1 MAESQH
7 DAETAGVSTAL
18 DRTCALEARL
28 RSAIQATHPLADS
41 LDRNPAAAERERE
54 ALLDITCA
62 PVPTPAAALKHRIV
76 SSQLEIWSLSAVKCL
91 WCYDPACRQQ
101 LELLEDKLRE
111 FRTLGP
117 MQHDDKVHATHTAV
131 QLMSCVGWTVARD
144 HANFLSMP
152 AC

>member
-1 MAESQH
+1 MADCQH
-7 DAETAGVSTAL
+7 DAEAAGVSTAL

-28 RSAIQATHPLADS
+28 RTAIQATHPLADS

-62 PVPTPAAALKHRIV
+62 PSPHSAATQSNSMLASQHRGLM
-76 SSQLEIWSLSAVKCL
+76 SSPSA
-91 WCYDPACRQQ
+91 YRQQ

-117 MQHDDKVHATHTAV
+117 TQHEDKV
-131 QLMSCVGWTVARD
+131 
-144 HANFLSMP
+144 P
-152 AC
+152 ACSSARL